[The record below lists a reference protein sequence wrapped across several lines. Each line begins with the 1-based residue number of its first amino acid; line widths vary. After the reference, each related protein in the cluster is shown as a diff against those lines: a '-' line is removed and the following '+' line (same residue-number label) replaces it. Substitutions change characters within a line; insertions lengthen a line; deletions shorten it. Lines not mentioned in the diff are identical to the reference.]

1 MTGYQGELEEV
12 YQERPLRTRRR
23 SRYDRPR
30 SVIVW
35 TALLFGMIV
44 GLAGGLYYA
53 WVLQPVEDTD
63 IAPWQLESTRDVN
76 EILPDRAAYII
87 AIMLSYD
94 YTGDLAQTVERLV
107 DMRLPGNDP
116 IQYVADLAC
125 RLARDGYVNNNSRR
139 NALRAMMTFYQR
151 QGKSGCA
158 DQIIMMESPRQTD
171 VPDVIV
177 LPTSTLV
184 PPATKTP
191 LPGGTP
197 RPTPTPA
204 PGASVANPTPSQSR
218 SFDIVAINTFCSADI
233 PGVIEVRVFDNNG
246 NEIPGQPIRVRG
258 SDESSTFLTGLKPER
273 GPGYADFDME
283 EDKSY
288 IIEMPGLSDPS
299 SSPLV
304 ASSCFDEDAGE
315 ESVQSYRVVFR
326 E

>member
-1 MTGYQGELEEV
+1 MTGYQAELEET

-30 SVIVW
+30 SIIVW
-35 TALLFGMIV
+35 TALLFGMIL

-63 IAPWQLESTRDVN
+63 IAPWQLESTRDAD
-76 EILPDRAAYII
+76 EILSDRAAYII
-87 AIMLSYD
+87 AIMLSYS
-94 YTGDLAQTVERLV
+94 YTGDLNETVERLV
-107 DMRLPGNDP
+107 DLRLPGDDP

-125 RLARDGYVNNNSRR
+125 RLARDGYVSNNSRR

-158 DQIIMMESPRQTD
+158 DQIIMMENPRQTAT
-171 VPDVIV
+171 PNVIV

-191 LPGGTP
+191 VPGGTP
-197 RPTPTPA
+197 APTVTQSVPA
-204 PGASVANPTPSQSR
+204 AQAAVTPSPSR
-218 SFDIVAINTFCSADI
+218 SFDIVAINTFCSAAI
-233 PGVIEVRVFDNNG
+233 PGVIEVRVFDDDG
-246 NEIPGQPIRVRG
+246 NELPGQPIRVRG
-258 SDESSTFLTGLKPER
+258 DDERSTFFTGLKPER
-273 GPGYADFDME
+273 GQGYADFDME
-283 EDKSY
+283 EGQSY
-288 IIEMPGLSDPS
+288 VIEMPGLSDPS

-304 ASSCFDEDAGE
+304 ASSCFDEEAGE
-315 ESVQSYRVVFR
+315 ESIQSYRVVFR